1 VCAALKNALAEQ
13 DDAKRNRM
21 LRAADRLLKC
31 RTGNGE
37 WGTVENPGHF
47 AQPKTSDRIAGK
59 ELTEPKK
66 QLLEERLFDERPTTQ
81 PSFEALFILVV
92 LFVSAIN
99 GIGVLTDH
107 LSDWPLV
114 STHRT
119 RLMMD
124 TYNAAHPHARSAD

>member
-1 VCAALKNALAEQ
+1 MPLAEQ

-21 LRAADRLLKC
+21 LRAADRLLKKSNQYPLAFR

-66 QLLEERLFDERPTTQ
+66 QLLEGAAVRRAPHD
-81 PSFEALFILVV
+81 
-92 LFVSAIN
+92 
-99 GIGVLTDH
+99 
-107 LSDWPLV
+107 
-114 STHRT
+114 STEF
-119 RLMMD
+119 
-124 TYNAAHPHARSAD
+124 